1 MSEHVMRRARPWRS
15 DGVDVRTCRG
25 NNPGRGT
32 QYRVVPASGI
42 TQVDPAQGRTLAVR
56 VAVHFDVG
64 TRHHVHP
71 SIAGGIAMSTLERA
85 IEIAAAAH
93 AGQVDKAGQ
102 PYILHPLR
110 VMLRVA
116 TDYERMAAVLHDV
129 VEDTP
134 VTLAQL
140 TEAGFPKEVV
150 DAIEAL
156 TKRAGET
163 RMQAAAR
170 AASNP
175 IARVVKLA
183 DNAENM
189 DLSRIANP
197 TEKDFARVEEYKQV
211 RALLLDSDSN

>member
-1 MSEHVMRRARPWRS
+1 
-15 DGVDVRTCRG
+15 
-25 NNPGRGT
+25 
-32 QYRVVPASGI
+32 
-42 TQVDPAQGRTLAVR
+42 
-56 VAVHFDVG
+56 
-64 TRHHVHP
+64 
-71 SIAGGIAMSTLERA
+71 MSTLERA

-93 AGQVDKAGQ
+93 AGQADKAGQ

-110 VMLRVA
+110 VMLRVS
-116 TDYERMAAVLHDV
+116 TNDERMAAVLHDV

-140 TEAGFPKEVV
+140 TEAGLPVEVV
-150 DAIEAL
+150 EAIEAL
-156 TKRAGET
+156 TKRPGET

-170 AASNP
+170 AALNP

-211 RALLLDSDSN
+211 RALLLNSDSN